1 VFGKKVAVYG
11 DPELVAG
18 LAGFLA
24 EIGARP
30 VLCATGAR
38 NRALRHALKELPAG
52 VVEDVLEDTDYGTIE
67 SACSKLKPELLI
79 GSSKGYR
86 VARALGVPLLRAG
99 FPIHDR
105 LGAGRVL
112 HVGYRGTMQL
122 FDSVVNTL
130 LDAKQSSSPIGFS
143 YL

>member
-1 VFGKKVAVYG
+1 MSGI
-11 DPELVAG
+11 
-18 LAGFLA
+18 AGFLA

-38 NRALRHALKELPAG
+38 NRSLKPALDPIPHGGIE
-52 VVEDVLEDTDYGTIE
+52 EILEDTDYGVIE
-67 SACSKLKPELLI
+67 TACMKHKLDLLI

-86 VARALGVPLLRAG
+86 MYRALGVPLVRAG

-105 LGAGRVL
+105 VGAGRL
-112 HVGYRGTMQL
+112 LLVGYRGTMQL
-122 FDSVVNTL
+122 FDLVVNAL
-130 LDAKQSSSPIGFS
+130 LEARQNSSPIGHS